1 MVEMLNMQQVIS
13 PSDKVKKKM
22 DAAATEPM
30 QTGESGIP
38 ETGEYKAPQLYIG
51 LPMERGVSVQLYR
64 DEQLG
69 VNEAEILIPVEQVFR
84 FTQALIEHPLLLPTS
99 YSQGS
104 RVDEGQHILQIAS
117 KEALADFV
125 ERLTDALDVLARTK

>member
-1 MVEMLNMQQVIS
+1 MMNTQQVTS
-13 PSDKVKKKM
+13 PSGKTTKRM
-22 DAAATEPM
+22 DPAATEPL
-30 QTGESGIP
+30 QNTESRTP
-38 ETGEYKAPQLYIG
+38 EIAEHKAPQLYIG